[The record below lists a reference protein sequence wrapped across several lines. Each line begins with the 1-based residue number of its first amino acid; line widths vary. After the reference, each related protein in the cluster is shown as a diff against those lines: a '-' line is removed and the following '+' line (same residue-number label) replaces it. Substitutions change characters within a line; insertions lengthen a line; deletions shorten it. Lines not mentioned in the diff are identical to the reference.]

1 MLGGG
6 DCIGSGVCGAGV
18 GCGHGYIV
26 FNIFAIFCTP
36 WMIGSP
42 IFIPGG
48 GAVE

>member
-1 MLGGG
+1 MEEVL
-6 DCIGSGVCGAGV
+6 DEGVV
-18 GCGHGYIV
+18 MDIFV
-26 FNIFAIFCTP
+26 FKIFAIFCTP